1 MIDVM
6 KRLAELDSTNPTIVK
21 ESQQVEE
28 CGMMPEMGMGMG
40 SPAMPASINMTA
52 GSGEELSNMLA
63 TIMQLAGVKPH
74 GAEEPMSAEPAVAIA
89 TEPEMDSNADMRS
102 VMDLMNEPEAG
113 DEDDG
118 LAGLDR
124 DHDGDHD
131 MDDHDME
138 KEEGYY
144 QDPDGDEDSA
154 ADQAD
159 QADHERRGREEE
171 MGEYDNSPNSP
182 IKPPMFNAN
191 QYANQE
197 NQPGQGDRMDGTSPK
212 AYADMK
218 EATAD
223 LFAQYKTFISEST
236 QEVGQLMANDGITYS
251 PEREDEI
258 INKMAEYMKKS
269 GMDSK
274 QIRYLLNQ
282 EDYIPD
288 QLSYLPRVKNRGMM
302 ESKPSA
308 GMSAKEKSSL
318 AKKASAGK
326 DIGKPGKSFDKVA
339 AKAGGGEKGKKI
351 AAAAMWKNA
360 AKK

>member
-28 CGMMPEMGMGMG
+28 CGMMPEMGMG

-223 LFAQYKTFISEST
+223 LFAQYKNFVSEAYNPNSADAT
-236 QEVGQLMANDGITYS
+236 HSRDVNASHKADLKKKADAGDEGAKKRLAAMKDKEDTRRNDYNDRM
-251 PEREDEI
+251 ERESVE
-258 INKMAEYMKKS
+258 E
-269 GMDSK
+269 G
-274 QIRYLLNQ
+274 
-282 EDYIPD
+282 
-288 QLSYLPRVKNRGMM
+288 
-302 ESKPSA
+302 KPSA
-308 GMSAKEKSSL
+308 GMSKGEKSSL
-318 AKKASAGK
+318 AKKAAAGK
-326 DIGKPGKSFDKVA
+326 DIGKPGKSFDKIA
-339 AKAGGGEKGKKI
+339 SKAGGGEKGKKI